1 MGTLFIDKIVS
12 IVIANLDKLLVTPQS
27 NYKLR
32 KKEGWMYKRNT
43 KLRLARGG
51 KAAAAGEEEEIG
63 GAAAFGG

>member
-51 KAAAAGEEEEIG
+51 KAAAAGKEEEIG